1 MTKFSDEE
9 RSGVLRFCT
18 GSARVPLDGFNPP
31 LTITKSEHDDAA
43 LPHAHTCF
51 NQLVLPAYESKEELS
66 RCLHLVI
73 MMEVT
78 GFSMA

>member
-1 MTKFSDEE
+1 MTKFSHEE

-51 NQLVLPAYESKEELS
+51 NQLVLPPYATAEAAAKKL
-66 RCLHLVI
+66 LVAV
-73 MMEVT
+73 EGT
-78 GFSMA
+78 DGFDLT